1 MMIQLEQIVRTLALL
16 SCMMFACGCGAVGP
30 ENDGYRTHRYD
41 RCNVIS
47 GVDFHYHGTWMLL
60 GQSVFDGNQG
70 METLIFIFRSSCRT
84 PGARSYDGGVGVM
97 E

>member
-1 MMIQLEQIVRTLALL
+1 MTATEPIDTIAAMSYLELISINMGL
-16 SCMMFACGCGAVGP
+16 GCCWASV
-30 ENDGYRTHRYD
+30 
-41 RCNVIS
+41 
-47 GVDFHYHGTWMLL
+47 
-60 GQSVFDGNQG
+60 VFDGNQG